1 MYLIV
6 GLGNPGKQYENTRHN
21 VGWRV
26 LDRLAAK
33 HGITIGKTEHKAQ
46 TGAGTILGKKVI
58 LAKPLTYMNLSG
70 DAVQPLAHF
79 YKITSDQILVIADDL
94 DLPLGTLRIRKMGSS
109 GGQNGLKH
117 ILQRMGNQ
125 VINRVRFGI
134 GRPPGRMSAADYVLA
149 PFKGDDDIL
158 ATEVADRAV
167 LAVETWLTDG
177 VEVAMNRYN
186 GTGEPKPKAEPKPK
200 PESSPQSEP
209 TAEPQSDS

>member
-1 MYLIV
+1 VSEIYLIV

-33 HGITIGKTEHKAQ
+33 HGITFGKTEHKAL
-46 TGAGTILGKKVI
+46 TGSGTILGKKVL

-79 YKITSDQILVIADDL
+79 YKIPSTQLLVIADDL

-134 GRPPGRMSAADYVLA
+134 GRPPGKMHAADYVLA

-158 ATEVADRAV
+158 AAEVADRAV

-177 VEVAMNRYN
+177 VDIAMNRYN
-186 GTGEPKPKAEPKPK
+186 GTGEAKPKKEKIDK
-200 PESSPQSEP
+200 PEPESADEP
-209 TAEPQSDS
+209 AP

>member
-1 MYLIV
+1 MSEIYLIV

-33 HGITIGKTEHKAQ
+33 HGITFGKTEHKAL
-46 TGAGTILGKKVI
+46 TGSGTINGKKVL

-79 YKITSDQILVIADDL
+79 YKIPATQLLVIADDL

-134 GRPPGRMSAADYVLA
+134 GRPPGKMHAADYVLA

-158 ATEVADRAV
+158 AAEVADRAV
-167 LAVETWLTDG
+167 LAVEVWLTDG
-177 VEVAMNRYN
+177 VDIAINRYN
-186 GTGEPKPKAEPKPK
+186 GTGEPKPKKEKPTEPA
-200 PESSPQSEP
+200 PETPP
-209 TAEPQSDS
+209 TT

>member
-1 MYLIV
+1 MSEIYLIV

-33 HGITIGKTEHKAQ
+33 HGITFGKTEHKAL
-46 TGAGTILGKKVI
+46 TGSGTINGKKVL

-79 YKITSDQILVIADDL
+79 YKIPATQLLVIADDL

-117 ILQRMGNQ
+117 ILQKMGNQ

-134 GRPPGRMSAADYVLA
+134 GRPPGKMHAADYVLA
-149 PFKGDDDIL
+149 PFRGDDQIL
-158 ATEVADRAV
+158 AIEVADRAV
-167 LAVETWLTDG
+167 AAVETWLTEG
-177 VEVAMNRYN
+177 VEIAMNRYN
-186 GTGEPKPKAEPKPK
+186 GTGEPKPKKEKPNEPA
-200 PESSPQSEP
+200 PETPPAS
-209 TAEPQSDS
+209 

>member
-1 MYLIV
+1 MSEIYLIV

-33 HGITIGKTEHKAQ
+33 HGITIAKTEHKSL
-46 TGAGTILGKKVI
+46 TGSGTINGKKVL

-79 YKITSDQILVIADDL
+79 YKIPSPQILVIADDL

-117 ILQRMGNQ
+117 ILQKMGNQ

-134 GRPPGRMSAADYVLA
+134 GRPPGKMSASDYVLA
-149 PFKGDDDIL
+149 PFRGDDDIL

-167 LAVETWLTDG
+167 AAVETWLTDG
-177 VEVAMNRYN
+177 IDAAMNRYN
-186 GTGEPKPKAEPKPK
+186 GTGEPKQKQAQAPDSSTRT
-200 PESSPQSEP
+200 PE
-209 TAEPQSDS
+209 